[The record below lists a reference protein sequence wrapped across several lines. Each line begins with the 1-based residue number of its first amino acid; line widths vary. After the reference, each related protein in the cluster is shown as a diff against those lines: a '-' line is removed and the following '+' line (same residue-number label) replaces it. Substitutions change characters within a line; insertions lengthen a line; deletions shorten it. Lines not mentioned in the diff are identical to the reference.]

1 MKKQD
6 GLKQVKKVAFRI
18 VDMHCTSCSISIDGD
33 LEDSEGVMVASTSYA
48 KAMTEVEF
56 DPNKIGEKEIL
67 EIIKKA
73 GYTAEPQ

>member
-1 MKKQD
+1 MKKVVF
-6 GLKQVKKVAFRI
+6 KI

-33 LEDSEGVMVASTSYA
+33 LEDAAGMMKSQTSYV

-56 DPNKIGEKEIL
+56 DSSKIGEKEIL
-67 EIIKKA
+67 QIIKKA